1 MLKGLVLLL
10 QTIWQQIQTRR
21 NEKIEQGDVID
32 VDGVGKSES
41 GKDSKFI
48 DYCMAIFLF
57 GWFFF
62 GNYWVNKI
70 LNNGSYRKKR

>member
-1 MLKGLVLLL
+1 MVLLL

-41 GKDSKFI
+41 GKESKFI
-48 DYCMAIFLF
+48 DYCMATFLF

-62 GNYWVNKI
+62 GNYWVNKNF
-70 LNNGSYRKKR
+70 NNFIR